1 MYTMAYDINIGNY
14 KLGML
19 AAVSVHKS
27 VELLADTCEITLPA
41 AQLNAALD
49 VENRIRRGDRVTVKF
64 GYKETG
70 LVEEF
75 HGWLQRIATDGG
87 DIKLFCEDDL
97 FTFRKDIPN
106 EVLKQVSLSE
116 LLAHIIKGVGKDY
129 EVNCTYT
136 WTYAKFVIHDAT
148 GYDVLKKVQEE
159 CGADIYIQ
167 DNTLHV
173 HPPGEVTGT
182 ERRYDFALNVEEAD
196 LTYRRAEDKKVRVVV
211 KALMPDGKVKEVE
224 VGSTGGEKV
233 EVKCHASDTAS
244 MQARGEAEVRRR
256 SFDGYDGSITTWLV
270 PQCVPGDTATLHDAD
285 YPHKDG
291 TYYVRAVTTEFSDNG
306 GVRKIELG
314 FRLS

>member
-1 MYTMAYDINIGNY
+1 MAYDITIGRY

-49 VENRIRRGDRVTVKF
+49 VESRIRRGDRVAVKF

-70 LVEEF
+70 LVDEF
-75 HGWLQRIATDGG
+75 CGWLQRIATDGG

-97 FTFRKDIPN
+97 FTFRRDLPN
-106 EVLKQVSLSE
+106 EVLKKVPLSE
-116 LLAHIIKGVGKDY
+116 LLAHIIKGVGRDY
-129 EVNCTYT
+129 KVNCSYS
-136 WTYAKFVIHDAT
+136 WTYAKFVINDAT

-159 CGADIYIQ
+159 CGADIYLQ
-167 DNTLHV
+167 DGTLHV

-182 ERRYDFALNVEEAD
+182 ERQYDFALNIEEAD

-211 KALMPDGKVKEVE
+211 KALMPDGKVKEME
-224 VGSTGGEKV
+224 FGSTGGEKV
-233 EVKCHASDTAS
+233 EVKSHAADDAS
-244 MQARGEAEVRRR
+244 MKARGDAEVRRR

-285 YPHKDG
+285 YPNKDG
-291 TYYVRAVTTEFSDNG
+291 TYYVRAVTTDFSEDG
-306 GVRKIELG
+306 GVRKVELG

>member
-1 MYTMAYDINIGNY
+1 MYTMAYDITIGRY

-49 VENRIRRGDRVTVKF
+49 VESRIRRGDRVAVKF

-70 LVEEF
+70 LVDEF
-75 HGWLQRIATDGG
+75 CGWLQRIATDGG

-97 FTFRKDIPN
+97 FTFRRDLPN
-106 EVLKQVSLSE
+106 EVLKKVPLSE
-116 LLAHIIKGVGKDY
+116 LLAHIIKGVGRDY
-129 EVNCTYT
+129 KVNCSYS
-136 WTYAKFVIHDAT
+136 WTYAKFVINDAT

-159 CGADIYIQ
+159 CGADIYLQ
-167 DNTLHV
+167 DGTLHV

-182 ERRYDFALNVEEAD
+182 ERRYDFALNIEEAD
-196 LTYRRAEDKKVRVVV
+196 LTYWRAEDKKVRVVV
-211 KALMPDGKVKEVE
+211 KALMPDGKVKEME
-224 VGSTGGEKV
+224 FGSTGGEKV
-233 EVKCHASDTAS
+233 EVKSHAADDAS
-244 MQARGEAEVRRR
+244 MKARGDAEVRRR

-285 YPHKDG
+285 YPNKDG
-291 TYYVRAVTTEFSDNG
+291 TYYVRAVTTDFSEDG
-306 GVRKIELG
+306 GVRKVELG